1 MTEREFVERLRRS
14 VRERAERLPARPT
27 VPRSLN
33 RRTFILG
40 TTASGLA
47 FTRTVSGRQA
57 TPGASPVSDPEL
69 AGQLFSLGIASGDP
83 LPDSVVLWTRL
94 APQPF
99 EPDGGMG
106 SAPVEVQW
114 ELASDES
121 MSTIVQRGVA
131 TAEADWA
138 HSVHVEVNG
147 LQPATWYWYR
157 FRVGDV
163 ESPVGRTRTAPAA
176 GSTVDQ
182 FRFAF
187 ASCQRWDV
195 GLYTAYRDMAQ
206 QDVDLVVHLGDYIYE
221 SGHSGTNLL
230 RDGDFPVSAM
240 LEVRRLEEYR
250 ARYALYKLDP
260 HLQEAH
266 RVAPWIV
273 TWDDHEVNNNVFGIL
288 NRDEPAA
295 QSLLERRAAAYQ
307 AYYEHQPL
315 RSSSR
320 PTGPDLQ
327 LYRRLSFGD
336 LVEFSVLDTRQYRF
350 PQGLACDDETRLAHD
365 GYCPDSLDPE
375 RSMLGPEQ
383 KQWLLDGVEQA
394 STRWH
399 VLAQQVPFARVDNDP
414 LPDVASYGG
423 KEMDKWDG
431 YAAERDEVAA
441 VLAAASAERGFNP
454 IVITGDVHANYVWDL
469 KTDWDD
475 LSDASTFGAEF
486 VGTSI
491 SSNGDEP
498 LEEDGGFTTRCGNH
512 NGNPHN
518 HLYDNHRGYVL
529 CTLTPDTWQADYRVM
544 PTVTDAS
551 ATASLLASF
560 VVEDGRPGV
569 QQATGCEPGQA
580 TPET

>member
-1 MTEREFVERLRRS
+1 
-14 VRERAERLPARPT
+14 
-27 VPRSLN
+27 
-33 RRTFILG
+33 
-40 TTASGLA
+40 
-47 FTRTVSGRQA
+47 
-57 TPGASPVSDPEL
+57 
-69 AGQLFSLGIASGDP
+69 
-83 LPDSVVLWTRL
+83 
-94 APQPF
+94 
-99 EPDGGMG
+99 
-106 SAPVEVQW
+106 
-114 ELASDES
+114 
-121 MSTIVQRGVA
+121 
-131 TAEADWA
+131 
-138 HSVHVEVNG
+138 
-147 LQPATWYWYR
+147 
-157 FRVGDV
+157 
-163 ESPVGRTRTAPAA
+163 
-176 GSTVDQ
+176 
-182 FRFAF
+182 
-187 ASCQRWDV
+187 
-195 GLYTAYRDMAQ
+195 
-206 QDVDLVVHLGDYIYE
+206 
-221 SGHSGTNLL
+221 
-230 RDGDFPVSAM
+230 
-240 LEVRRLEEYR
+240 
-250 ARYALYKLDP
+250 
-260 HLQEAH
+260 
-266 RVAPWIV
+266 
-273 TWDDHEVNNNVFGIL
+273 
-288 NRDEPAA
+288 
-295 QSLLERRAAAYQ
+295 
-307 AYYEHQPL
+307 
-315 RSSSR
+315 
-320 PTGPDLQ
+320 
-327 LYRRLSFGD
+327 
-336 LVEFSVLDTRQYRF
+336 
-350 PQGLACDDETRLAHD
+350 
-365 GYCPDSLDPE
+365 
-375 RSMLGPEQ
+375 MLGPEQ